1 MNNTNDVIS
10 KKIAFLNICI
20 TSFFVLL
27 KKLLNNSIQKFHES
41 ITRKNPL
48 NSLLSILV
56 FMIDCNVVL
65 VAVPLII
72 LSPTIGSFLYEKYI
86 DIIINKESMN
96 DIIEIIPAISI
107 DVCMY

>member
-1 MNNTNDVIS
+1 MNNTNDDIS
-10 KKIAFLNICI
+10 KKITFLKVII
-20 TSFFVLL
+20 ISSFVLL
-27 KKLLNNSIQKFHES
+27 KKLFNNSTQNFHEK
-41 ITRKNPL
+41 IICKNPL
-48 NSLLSILV
+48 NPLLLLLV
-56 FMIDCNVVL
+56 VIMDCNVVL

-107 DVCMY
+107 D